1 MRAKRVL
8 TRPRGWALLAA
19 VVVAAAVP
27 LVGATLG
34 GASIAPSLTIKKVVT
49 GPVPPGTTFT
59 VTVDCLVSASAG
71 GASGSS
77 SSTSSTE
84 APVHAAAP
92 VLHQVITF
100 DAQGHPTSA
109 NSTFPVGFLFT
120 CTATETVTG
129 GAQSVSYSC
138 AVVGTPGS
146 TPADTTCST
155 NQQTVNFGPLAS
167 GVVDATI
174 TVTNKFPDPTP
185 PPVVVSPR
193 FTG

>member
-1 MRAKRVL
+1 MRANRVL

-19 VVVAAAVP
+19 GVVAVGVP
-27 LVGATLG
+27 LAGGTLG
-34 GASIAPSLTIKKVVT
+34 GALPALPTLTVKKVVT
-49 GPVPPGTTFT
+49 GVVPAGTTFT
-59 VTVDCLVSASAG
+59 VSIGCVAG
-71 GASGSS
+71 ADPL
-77 SSTSSTE
+77 T
-84 APVHAAAP
+84 PIV
-92 VLHQVITF
+92 VF
-100 DAQGHPTSA
+100 DAQGNPTTA
-109 NSTFPVGFLFT
+109 NTIPVTVGST

-155 NQQTVNFGPLAS
+155 NQQTVNFGPSTA

-174 TVTNKFPDPTP
+174 TVTNTFPP
-185 PPVVVSPR
+185 PPEPVVVSPR

>member
-8 TRPRGWALLAA
+8 TRPRGLALLAA

-27 LVGATLG
+27 LVAATLG
-34 GASIAPSLTIKKVVT
+34 GASVTPSLTIKKVVT
-49 GPVPPGTTFT
+49 GLVPPGTTFT
-59 VTVDCLVSASAG
+59 VTVDCLGASAG

-84 APVHAAAP
+84 APVHAAVP
-92 VLHQVITF
+92 DLHQVITF

-109 NSTFPVGFLFT
+109 NSTFPVGFLAT

-155 NQQTVNFGPLAS
+155 NQQTVNFGPSTA

-174 TVTNKFPDPTP
+174 TVTNKFPDPAP

>member
-34 GASIAPSLTIKKVVT
+34 GASVTPSLIIKKVVT

-59 VTVDCLVSASAG
+59 VTVDCLGAASAG

-109 NSTFPVGFLFT
+109 NSTFPVGFLAT

-155 NQQTVNFGPLAS
+155 NQQTVNFGPSTA

-174 TVTNKFPDPTP
+174 TVTNTFPP
-185 PPVVVSPR
+185 PPEPVVVSPR